1 MIPPPAMLEKRM
13 RLAACQR
20 AIAGA
25 AGGGIPAPDLINGHR
40 VYSVEQVEAF
50 RRGGQRGEDCWM
62 KVKHGR
68 GRPAADDIA
77 AFMPAGV

>member
-1 MIPPPAMLEKRM
+1 MIPPGYVGEEDAFGSLSTCYRW
-13 RLAACQR
+13 RR
-20 AIAGA
+20 RGV
-25 AGGGIPAPDLINGHR
+25 IPAPDLINGHR